1 MGCKLTTAWS
11 YWAMIA
17 VCQIALS
24 QTAAGQT
31 KTLSYNRHVRPI
43 LADRCFACHGPD
55 ANKREG
61 ELRLDQEEAAKKSA
75 VVPGNVEES
84 ELIARLTAEDADERM
99 PPEGS
104 GKSISAE
111 EIKLLRQ
118 WIAAGAEYE
127 PYWAYLR
134 PAKSKP
140 PKVADASW
148 PVNWIDHYVLAQL
161 EQAKL
166 PPSEDADRSTLIR
179 RIYFDLIGLPPSPK
193 AVAAFLNDKNAN
205 AVERVIDDLLASDR
219 FGERMAVY
227 WLDLVRYAD
236 TVGYHG
242 DQDHSISPYR
252 DYVID
257 AFNDNM
263 PFDRFTREQLAG
275 DLLPDATLD
284 QKIATGYN
292 RLLQTSHEGG
302 VQPKEYLAIYAADR
316 VRNFSNVWLGVTMGC
331 CQCHDH
337 KFDPFTMVDFYS
349 IAAFF
354 ADVDEAQHFRVG
366 SNGLP
371 TKRPPE
377 LTVLSKRERA
387 QEARLNKLIA
397 ALPKEN
403 NAESGE
409 KAPKSGDTERKRL
422 QSQLK
427 RLQDSARPTMVTVAI
442 EPRELRVLPR
452 GNWLDDSGP
461 IANPAIPKF
470 FGSLEKDSRLT
481 RLDLANWLT
490 DPQKGIGGLTARVL
504 ANRIWYLFLGV
515 GISNSL
521 DDFGGQGE
529 LPSDPDLLDA
539 LAIDLVAN
547 GWDMKRLIKT
557 VLMSR
562 TYRQSSMVTDSQRE
576 ADPANQLFGRQSR
589 FRLPAESIRD
599 NALAISGLLVLDYGG
614 RSVRP
619 YQPGGYYRHLNFPKR
634 VYKHDT
640 DKQQWRRGVYVHWQR
655 QFLHPTLRALDA
667 PSREECTA
675 KRPRSNT
682 PLAAM
687 ALLND
692 PTFVEAARKYAD
704 RLLSEGGETDEAKVN
719 RAYLLAVSREP
730 DGFEM
735 RTMLAH
741 LNQSREHYRSAT
753 ADATQL
759 IQVGQFEKSSH
770 PSAEQAAWTAVA
782 RVLLNLS
789 ETITRN

>member
-1 MGCKLTTAWS
+1 MLLLVVGTS
-11 YWAMIA
+11 FSDSA
-17 VCQIALS
+17 VR
-24 QTAAGQT
+24 GQD
-31 KTLSYNRHVRPI
+31 KLSYNRDIRPI

-55 ANKREG
+55 ANHREAD
-61 ELRLDQEEAAKKSA
+61 LRLDLEASAKESA
-75 VVPGNVEES
+75 IVPGNSDES
-84 ELIARLTAEDADERM
+84 ELIARLLPDAGDERM
-99 PPEGS
+99 PPAES
-104 GKSISAE
+104 GKTVSAE
-111 EIKLLRQ
+111 EVTLLRR
-118 WIAAGAEYE
+118 WIASGAEYE
-127 PYWAYLR
+127 PYWAYLK
-134 PAKSKP
+134 PAETAL
-140 PKVADASW
+140 PKIADVGW
-148 PVNWIDHYVLAQL
+148 PANWIDRYVLAKL

-166 PPSEDADRSTLIR
+166 KPSADSDRVTLIR

-193 AVAAFLNDKNAN
+193 AVAAFLADKDEDAI
-205 AVERVIDDLLASDR
+205 ERVIDDLLASDR

-263 PFDRFTREQLAG
+263 PFDQFTREQLAG
-275 DLLPDATLD
+275 DLLFDATLD

-292 RLLQTSHEGG
+292 RMLQTSHEGG
-302 VQPKEYLAIYAADR
+302 VQPNEYLAIYAADR
-316 VRNFSNVWLGVTMGC
+316 VRNVSNVWLGATMGC

-387 QEARLNKLIA
+387 EEARLEQLLA
-397 ALPKEN
+397 DVT
-403 NAESGE
+403 AEQKTLKKDE
-409 KAPKSGDTERKRL
+409 AKATELKDLQAKQESLQERL
-422 QSQLK
+422 QTLRK
-427 RLQDSARPTMVTVAI
+427 SARSTMVTVSI
-442 EPRELRVLPR
+442 KPREMRVLPR

-461 IANPAIPKF
+461 IAEPAIPRF
-470 FGSLEKDSRLT
+470 FGSIKKEKRLT
-481 RLDLANWLT
+481 RLDFANWLT
-490 DPQKGIGGLTARVL
+490 DEEEGIGGLTSRVMV
-504 ANRIWYLFLGV
+504 NRIWYLLLGA

-529 LPSDPDLLDA
+529 PPSHPELLDA
-539 LAIDLVAN
+539 LALDLIAN
-547 GWDMKRLIKT
+547 DWNLKRLIKT

-562 TYRQSSMVTDSQRE
+562 TYRQSSLVSKNQAAR
-576 ADPANQLFGRQSR
+576 DPGNRLFGRQAR
-589 FRLPAESIRD
+589 YRLPAEFVRD
-599 NALAISGLLVLDYGG
+599 NALAVSGLLVLKYGG

-619 YQPGGYYRHLNFPKR
+619 YQPPGYYRHLNFPKR

-640 DKQQWRRGVYVHWQR
+640 DDHQWRRGVYVHWQR

-675 KRPRSNT
+675 KRPQSNT

-687 ALLND
+687 ALMND
-692 PTFVEAARKYAD
+692 PTFVEAAREFGA
-704 RLLSEGGETDEAKVN
+704 RILAEGGESDKNKLN
-719 RAYLLAVSREP
+719 RAYLLAISREP
-730 DGFEM
+730 DDFEQQ
-735 RTMLAH
+735 TMLDH
-741 LNQSREHYRSAT
+741 LAQSRQHYQAQQKEAAKLT
-753 ADATQL
+753 G
-759 IQVGQFEKSSH
+759 VGQAKKSDQPDVEH
-770 PSAEQAAWTAVA
+770 AAWTAVA

-789 ETITRN
+789 ETVTRN